1 MNLSAYYNRT
11 GDSAK
16 ALTYARRA
24 LELEPRSD
32 RALFQKGRALE
43 RDGQL
48 DQAVA
53 ALNEAIAI
61 NHRASSYYYV
71 LANVY
76 RRLGWKDESKKAL
89 EVFTKLER
97 ETTELEKKRR
107 SAADEMTPKPPGDR
121 E

>member
-1 MNLSAYYNRT
+1 
-11 GDSAK
+11 
-16 ALTYARRA
+16 
-24 LELEPRSD
+24 
-32 RALFQKGRALE
+32 
-43 RDGQL
+43 
-48 DQAVA
+48 
-53 ALNEAIAI
+53 
-61 NHRASSYYYV
+61 V

-107 SAADEMTPKPPGDR
+107 NAADEMTPKPPGDR